1 MKSFLYLIL
10 LFGFQSAF
18 AQSEQFKHDSTNIQ
32 NKISKSMIVNIVKEK
47 YHSDS
52 SLLLENK
59 KSDLTSEETQ
69 ETSSK
74 KESNTEKSNVA
85 ENINIVQ
92 EINTVLNY
100 RINRIWRQ
108 DLYCLVCV
116 KNYNSERA
124 A

>member
-1 MKSFLYLIL
+1 MKLFLTL
-10 LFGFQSAF
+10 LFIVSFALVSA
-18 AQSEQFKHDSTNIQ
+18 QNKELINVKRNISDSTLISESKKN
-32 NKISKSMIVNIVKEK
+32 NLISKVHK
-47 YHSDS
+47 
-52 SLLLENK
+52 
-59 KSDLTSEETQ
+59 
-69 ETSSK
+69 ETSSEK
-74 KESNTEKSNVA
+74 KSNTEKSNIA
-85 ENINIVQ
+85 QNINIIQ

>member
-1 MKSFLYLIL
+1 MKLFLTL
-10 LFGFQSAF
+10 LFIVSFALVSA
-18 AQSEQFKHDSTNIQ
+18 QNKELIIVKRNISDSTLVSESKKNSL
-32 NKISKSMIVNIVKEK
+32 ISKVDKEASAYTK
-47 YHSDS
+47 
-52 SLLLENK
+52 
-59 KSDLTSEETQ
+59 
-69 ETSSK
+69 
-74 KESNTEKSNVA
+74 SNTDKSNLA

-108 DLYCLVCV
+108 DLYCLVCM

>member
-1 MKSFLYLIL
+1 MKLFLTL
-10 LFGFQSAF
+10 LFIVSFALVSA
-18 AQSEQFKHDSTNIQ
+18 QNKELIIVKPNISDSTLISESKKNSL
-32 NKISKSMIVNIVKEK
+32 ISKVDKEASADTK
-47 YHSDS
+47 
-52 SLLLENK
+52 
-59 KSDLTSEETQ
+59 
-69 ETSSK
+69 
-74 KESNTEKSNVA
+74 SNTDKSNLA

-108 DLYCLVCV
+108 DLYCLVCM

>member
-1 MKSFLYLIL
+1 MKLFLTL
-10 LFGFQSAF
+10 LFIVSFALVSA
-18 AQSEQFKHDSTNIQ
+18 QNKELIIVKRNISDSTLISESKKNSL
-32 NKISKSMIVNIVKEK
+32 ISKVDKEA
-47 YHSDS
+47 SAD
-52 SLLLENK
+52 K
-59 KSDLTSEETQ
+59 KS
-69 ETSSK
+69 
-74 KESNTEKSNVA
+74 NTDKSNLA

-108 DLYCLVCV
+108 DLYCLVCM

>member
-1 MKSFLYLIL
+1 MKLFLTL
-10 LFGFQSAF
+10 LFIVSFALVSA
-18 AQSEQFKHDSTNIQ
+18 QNKELIIVKRNISDSTLISESKKNSL
-32 NKISKSMIVNIVKEK
+32 ISKVDKEVSADTK
-47 YHSDS
+47 
-52 SLLLENK
+52 
-59 KSDLTSEETQ
+59 
-69 ETSSK
+69 
-74 KESNTEKSNVA
+74 SNTDKSNLA

-108 DLYCLVCV
+108 DLYCLVCM

>member
-1 MKSFLYLIL
+1 MKLFLTL
-10 LFGFQSAF
+10 LFIVSFALVSA
-18 AQSEQFKHDSTNIQ
+18 QNKELIIVKRNISDSTLISESKKNSL
-32 NKISKSMIVNIVKEK
+32 ISKVDKEASADTK
-47 YHSDS
+47 
-52 SLLLENK
+52 
-59 KSDLTSEETQ
+59 
-69 ETSSK
+69 
-74 KESNTEKSNVA
+74 SNTDKSNLA

-108 DLYCLVCV
+108 DLYCLVCM

>member
-1 MKSFLYLIL
+1 MKLFLTL
-10 LFGFQSAF
+10 LFIVSFALVSA
-18 AQSEQFKHDSTNIQ
+18 QNKELIIVKRNISDSTLLSESKKNEL
-32 NKISKSMIVNIVKEK
+32 ISKIDEGASADTK
-47 YHSDS
+47 
-52 SLLLENK
+52 
-59 KSDLTSEETQ
+59 
-69 ETSSK
+69 
-74 KESNTEKSNVA
+74 SNTDKSNLA

-100 RINRIWRQ
+100 KVNRIWRE